1 MKRCASTALHAL
13 MSASHPPGDAGAART
28 RKAKAAAR
36 PCSRVSPR
44 RKPPRASLA
53 PSQPSS
59 RPSQP
64 AGTTSRAP
72 CLPPSSSLSSPLSL
86 APCRQ
91 ALTRSTSTGAP
102 SPSPPGAVESA
113 QEPSPR
119 SSQPAGAAREQ
130 VDAAGAPLVLSE
142 RSVPAVA
149 SFAVV
154 LADIASCNRP
164 LSHRL
169 VRRRNRR
176 NLEQREASRC
186 SEYSVPCRRIVYT
199 MSGDMESYPRV
210 NLNSCRIIRKPC
222 RIKSHRFSW
231 RAGRQD
237 GGFGRSFGRGG
248 GGLRAQYGGPE
259 MDSETFRRL

>member
-1 MKRCASTALHAL
+1 MKRCVSTALHAL

-36 PCSRVSPR
+36 PCSPVSPR

-59 RPSQP
+59 RPSRP

-72 CLPPSSSLSSPLSL
+72 CLPPSSPLSSPLSL
-86 APCRQ
+86 TPRRQ

-154 LADIASCNRP
+154 LADMASF
-164 LSHRL
+164 
-169 VRRRNRR
+169 VGG
-176 NLEQREASRC
+176 
-186 SEYSVPCRRIVYT
+186 IVAA
-199 MSGDMESYPRV
+199 
-210 NLNSCRIIRKPC
+210 LNSE
-222 RIKSHRFSW
+222 
-231 RAGRQD
+231 RQVD
-237 GGFGRSFGRGG
+237 ARNIAFLVG
-248 GGLRAQYGGPE
+248 E
-259 MDSETFRRL
+259 